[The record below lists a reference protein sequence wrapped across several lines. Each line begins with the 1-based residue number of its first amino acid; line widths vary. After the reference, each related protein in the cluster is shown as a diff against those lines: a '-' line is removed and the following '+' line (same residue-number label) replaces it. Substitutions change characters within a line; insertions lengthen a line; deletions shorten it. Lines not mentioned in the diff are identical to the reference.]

1 MRTDTRFLCNLSLIS
16 DCNGIAL
23 RRKNFFFE
31 RQQQHAHVLQ
41 KCTFFVDLSKGAEV
55 RLQVCRLLRFLDSAV
70 NGTSLQ
76 QLWSQIFMWNIFA
89 HISHVWRFGDFED
102 AARLTVVPGKQ
113 YGQLLLHSFFLP
125 HWKTSKC
132 FRICC
137 WNFNFSTHIAYG
149 VPKFYQTCFCCH
161 DYHNI
166 LTS

>member
-23 RRKNFFFE
+23 RRKNLSFE

-41 KCTFFVDLSKGAEV
+41 KCTFFCGFVQRRRGAVASLSAFEV
-55 RLQVCRLLRFLDSAV
+55 SRLRGEWDQRLRFNSC
-70 NGTSLQ
+70 GC
-76 QLWSQIFMWNIFA
+76 
-89 HISHVWRFGDFED
+89 RFLCETYLLTFLMFEDLGIFED

-137 WNFNFSTHIAYG
+137 
-149 VPKFYQTCFCCH
+149 
-161 DYHNI
+161 
-166 LTS
+166 